1 MPRRT
6 RPSLKREGKFRAAPK
21 ARSPTG
27 SEGSG
32 LRAEPRK
39 EQRNFPS
46 EPSRGVP
53 DSSPGE
59 EAPRVQPEEFGPVL
73 GAGQADGPRRAA
85 GAAPRWAPGAP
96 SHRTP
101 PGRTGPAV
109 FPAQLAATSKL
120 LQTQPRAR
128 PRGWQEGDET
138 PNPPGPPSPPLRRA
152 EKRPQLPGGST
163 GRAANAPRARR

>member
-1 MPRRT
+1 M
-6 RPSLKREGKFRAAPK
+6 
-21 ARSPTG
+21 
-27 SEGSG
+27 
-32 LRAEPRK
+32 
-39 EQRNFPS
+39 
-46 EPSRGVP
+46 
-53 DSSPGE
+53 
-59 EAPRVQPEEFGPVL
+59 QPEEFGPVL

-120 LQTQPRAR
+120 LQTQPQAR

-138 PNPPGPPSPPLRRA
+138 PNPPGPPSPPPSR
-152 EKRPQLPGGST
+152 KTP
-163 GRAANAPRARR
+163 AAARGEHGASSERSSGQALIWSSEAAS